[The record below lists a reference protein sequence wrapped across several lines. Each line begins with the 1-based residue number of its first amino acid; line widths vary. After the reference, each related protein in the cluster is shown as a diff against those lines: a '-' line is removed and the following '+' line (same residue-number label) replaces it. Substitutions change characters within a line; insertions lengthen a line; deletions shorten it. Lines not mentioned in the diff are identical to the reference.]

1 MLILDRSQGR
11 GNAVPCHCRRACHVR
26 NAGRGY
32 SLHAHLAAPH
42 LLVVLD
48 VGAAHHRRGHAPA
61 SSPNNAA
68 AAAATRRGRRRR
80 LSGSGSA
87 SARALALAA
96 ATTGLVVVHPYL
108 EDLPGDPDLPAE
120 AAHLVVPQRAA
131 GLPLGHPPAEPLRQ
145 PRHALLLLV
154 RELGPRPAPAPG
166 TGAVRAGVTAHA
178 GRSNRHVVHAVAR
191 GRAGRGQHCP
201 VHAAAAAAV
210 RSRRSVGE
218 ERLPVEVAVAAA
230 GGAEHRCGLAVVGGV
245 LAASV
250 GGVCPELRRVVA
262 HALPVHLPRPLLVLL
277 LIHGAPAL
285 LLSGCLTPS
294 YLLLFLV
301 GCFFSSPSLP
311 SPPLI
316 LSPPSLS
323 LS

>member
-48 VGAAHHRRGHAPA
+48 VGAHHRRGHAPA
-61 SSPNNAA
+61 SSNNAA

-87 SARALALAA
+87 SAGALALAA

-166 TGAVRAGVTAHA
+166 PGAVRAGVTAHA

-201 VHAAAAAAV
+201 VRAAV

-285 LLSGCLTPS
+285 LLSGSLTR
-294 YLLLFLV
+294 LLTFSCSWF
-301 GCFFSSPSLP
+301 GCFFSSRPLPP
-311 SPPLI
+311 SPRL
-316 LSPPSLS
+316 L
-323 LS
+323 